1 MQNIYINAFTVSFFY
16 FQRRSFV
23 PEIGSI
29 YEKRICVYVSW
40 GSRGWLYLSFSGS
53 ASHGWVP
60 WFLSVRVSV
69 CNPDFSELV
78 RYLWTCKNDNG
89 GWTFFNKNKVLT
101 KFSRM
106 GLKVAQNEL
115 LDIFFAKHSRKIWL
129 KMVWNNG

>member
-1 MQNIYINAFTVSFFY
+1 MHLLWVFFLFSTTEFCPWNWIYLWKENMCLCVVS
-16 FQRRSFV
+16 R
-23 PEIGSI
+23 GG
-29 YEKRICVYVSW
+29 

-69 CNPDFSELV
+69 CNPDFSEFV

-89 GWTFFNKNKVLT
+89 GWTFFNKNKVFT